1 MWPNLA
7 RRWTPAQIA
16 QEATI
21 SRDDF
26 RQRRMGEPLQKY
38 LEAFTRL
45 EKANRQIVGGL
56 ATILETPVNQTAL
69 AEVMRNK
76 DLLTALRY
84 VGAPPVSEDDLETL
98 SGDSL
103 NATRILSDA
112 EFATAVR
119 DVLRAILDPKRFP
132 WITARRE
139 PTKQERSAAIL
150 ASTVLASSQEV
161 QTKRRSDE
169 RQIVEGLVQGVLIG
183 LGYKKRAAP
192 QKGIQ
197 SLLGADVPK
206 PGEFMTG
213 CTLGENNADF
223 VIGLWDSRLLV
234 IEAKGSNSAIN
245 SRKRLNMEAVQKAK
259 AWATFGRDVVAAAA
273 IRGVFNPAEVVRA
286 QETPLVIFWAHRIDD
301 LKKFIAATRKKR
313 LKRR

>member
-1 MWPNLA
+1 MWPDLA
-7 RRWTPAQIA
+7 PKWTAAQVARDAAIA
-16 QEATI
+16 
-21 SRDDF
+21 RDEF
-26 RQRRMGEPLQKY
+26 RQRRLGEPLQKY
-38 LEAFTRL
+38 LEAFARL

-56 ATILETPVNQTAL
+56 ARLLAAPVNQPAL
-69 AEVMRNK
+69 AEIMGDK

-98 SGDSL
+98 SGESL
-103 NATRILSDA
+103 TAKRILADA
-112 EFATAVR
+112 EFAGAVR
-119 DVLRAILDPKRFP
+119 DVLCAILDPKRFP
-132 WITARRE
+132 WIAAHRP
-139 PTKQERSAAIL
+139 PTKQERNAAIL

-169 RQIVEGLVQGVLIG
+169 RQVVEGLVHGVLVG
-183 LGYKKRAAP
+183 LGYRKRTAP
-192 QKGIQ
+192 QRGIQ

-223 VIGLWDSRLLV
+223 VLGLWDSRLLV

-259 AWATFGRDVVAAAA
+259 AWAAFGRDVVSAAA
-273 IRGVFNPAEVVRA
+273 IRGVFNPAEVLRA
-286 QETPLVIFWAHRIDD
+286 QETPLVVFWAHRIDD
-301 LKKFIAATRKKR
+301 LKKFVATTKKPRTRKR
-313 LKRR
+313 

>member
-1 MWPNLA
+1 MWPELA
-7 RRWTPAQIA
+7 PHWTPAQIA
-16 QEATI
+16 REAAL

-26 RQRRMGEPLQKY
+26 RRRRMGEPLQKY
-38 LEAFTRL
+38 LEAFARL
-45 EKANRQIVGGL
+45 EKANKQIVGGL
-56 ATILETPVNQTAL
+56 ATLLEEPVNQRAL

-98 SGDSL
+98 SGESL
-103 NATRILSDA
+103 TASRILADA

-119 DVLRAILDPKRFP
+119 DVLYAILDPKRFP
-132 WITARRE
+132 WIPARRE
-139 PTKQERSAAIL
+139 PTTQERKAAIL

-183 LGYKKRAAP
+183 LGYKKRPAT

-197 SLLGADVPK
+197 SLLSSDVPK

-223 VIGLWDSRLLV
+223 VIGLWDNRLLV

-259 AWATFGRDVVAAAA
+259 AWATFGRDVVSAAA

-301 LKKFIAATRKKR
+301 LKKFIAASRKKG
-313 LKRR
+313 RR

>member
-1 MWPNLA
+1 MWPDLA
-7 RRWTPAQIA
+7 PRWSAAQIA
-16 QEATI
+16 ADAQI

-45 EKANRQIVGGL
+45 EIANRRIIGGL
-56 ATILETPVNQTAL
+56 AALLADPVDSVAL
-69 AEVMRNK
+69 AAVMKDK

-84 VGAPPVSEDDLETL
+84 IGAPPVSEDDLETL
-98 SGDSL
+98 SGDTLTSARVL
-103 NATRILSDA
+103 ASP
-112 EFATAVR
+112 EFAVAVR

-132 WITARRE
+132 WIAARRA
-139 PTKQERSAAIL
+139 PSTRERDAAIL

-169 RQIVEGLVQGVLIG
+169 RQIVEGLVHGVLIG
-183 LGYKKRAAP
+183 LGFKQQPATRG
-192 QKGIQ
+192 GIQ
-197 SLLGADVPK
+197 SLLNSTAPK

-223 VIGLWDSRLLV
+223 VIGLSDSRLLV

-259 AWATFGRDVVAAAA
+259 AWADFGRDVVSAAA
-273 IRGVFNPAEVVRA
+273 IRGVFNPAEVLRA
-286 QETPLVIFWAHRIDD
+286 QETPLVIFWAHRMDD
-301 LKKFIAATRKKR
+301 LKILLEAARKKR
-313 LKRR
+313 SGPR